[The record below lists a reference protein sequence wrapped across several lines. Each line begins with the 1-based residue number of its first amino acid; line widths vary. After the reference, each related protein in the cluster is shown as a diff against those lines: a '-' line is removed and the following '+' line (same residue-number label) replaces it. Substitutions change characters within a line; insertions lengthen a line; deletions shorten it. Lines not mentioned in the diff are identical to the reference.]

1 MVASSYEFDSR
12 ETPVTPM
19 GTVGD
24 DCGPMSAMHQ
34 TLPSPPLRRA
44 LTALAVAALSAACT
58 TTPLPR
64 QPPIGYPP
72 AASPA
77 PVPVPTPPPAPKA
90 TFIWPAQGPTVA
102 RFDGNRNKGIDIAGQ
117 RGDPVLAAADGRVVI
132 VSNELRGYGTMIIVK
147 HNDTFITGYAHIDRA
162 LVRENDIVRQG
173 QKIAEMGQTGTDRV
187 KLHFEIR
194 RQGTAIDPEPYLQGK
209 LH

>member
-1 MVASSYEFDSR
+1 
-12 ETPVTPM
+12 
-19 GTVGD
+19 
-24 DCGPMSAMHQ
+24 MSAMHQ
-34 TLPSPPLRRA
+34 SLSSQPLRRA
-44 LTALAVAALSAACT
+44 LTALAVAALAAGCTT

-64 QPPIGYPP
+64 QPPIAYPP
-72 AASPA
+72 VAAPA
-77 PVPVPTPPPAPKA
+77 PPPPVPAPPPAPKA
-90 TFIWPAQGPTVA
+90 TFIWPAEGPTVG

-132 VSNELRGYGTMIIVK
+132 VSSELRGYGTMIIVK

-173 QKIAEMGQTGTDRV
+173 QRIADMGQTGTDRV